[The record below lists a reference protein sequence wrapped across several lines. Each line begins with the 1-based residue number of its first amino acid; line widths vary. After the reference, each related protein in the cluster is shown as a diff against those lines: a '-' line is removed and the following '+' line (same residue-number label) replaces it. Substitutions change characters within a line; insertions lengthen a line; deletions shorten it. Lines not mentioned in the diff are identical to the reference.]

1 MCWEYCIDNFVLILW
16 SWQQIMFG
24 RELVSRWSNKKELCA
39 LSILSENHSALRGD
53 LEGAKVLTCIVW
65 LWIVHL
71 RVGLGFINIWN
82 IHLSRGLARLVI
94 RSSRPRIQGL
104 PECRPAKCKGG
115 HISKRQ
121 KQLEEPFIENIRHD
135 EQGRWGKDYSN
146 QGSSDHV
153 IRVVVVVADPFHT
166 KKWPRLLCDYQNMNL
181 VRLIQKARL
190 IMPNWRKGRK
200 TWRLVYD

>member
-24 RELVSRWSNKKELCA
+24 RELVSRWSNKKESWA

-53 LEGAKVLTCIVW
+53 LEGSKVLTCIVR

-71 RVGLGFINIWN
+71 RVWLGFINIWN
-82 IHLSRGLARLVI
+82 IHLSRGLAGLVI

-104 PECRPAKCKGG
+104 PECRPAKSKGG

-166 KKWPRLLCDYQNMNL
+166 KKWPRLLCDSKYE
-181 VRLIQKARL
+181 
-190 IMPNWRKGRK
+190 PG
-200 TWRLVYD
+200 

>member
-1 MCWEYCIDNFVLILW
+1 MFDVLGILH
-16 SWQQIMFG
+16 WQLCTDIMVLAANYVWQ
-24 RELVSRWSNKKELCA
+24 RVS

-53 LEGAKVLTCIVW
+53 LEGAKVLTCIVR

-94 RSSRPRIQGL
+94 RSGRPRIQGL